1 LAEGNLPFGGNVMI
15 KVKRI
20 YEPWEAED
28 GFRILVDRL
37 WPRGMSKERAKVD
50 LWEREIAPSP
60 QLREWYKHDLSKWEE
75 FQKLYQEEL
84 KGKWDLLDKIKE
96 LEREKGRVTLL
107 FSAKDEI
114 HNSAQVL
121 LKVLMNYRP

>member
-1 LAEGNLPFGGNVMI
+1 VGGSSPFGGKMMI

-20 YEPWEAED
+20 YEPWEAKD

-50 LWEREIAPSP
+50 LWERDIAPSP
-60 QLREWYKHDLSKWEE
+60 RLKEWYKHDLRKWEE

-84 KGKWDLLDKIKE
+84 KGKGDLLNKIRE
-96 LEREKGRVTLL
+96 LEREKGRITLL

-121 LKVLMNYRP
+121 LKVLMNDKS

>member
-1 LAEGNLPFGGNVMI
+1 MI

-84 KGKWDLLDKIKE
+84 KGKWDLLNKIKE

-121 LKVLMNYRP
+121 LKVLMNYRS